1 MKPKFVNL
9 YEISAN
15 LSPARGA
22 SVRLKKYKAKLTI
35 NNYLPAITSDE
46 DAKNGYDYGFSSRV
60 KVGDIMKIESI
71 GNDSSEWI
79 HRRIFFIDGQ
89 EAEAKKL
96 LRTTIDKLIENMV
109 TNINA
114 MKLAW
119 DKR

>member
-1 MKPKFVNL
+1 
-9 YEISAN
+9 
-15 LSPARGA
+15 
-22 SVRLKKYKAKLTI
+22 
-35 NNYLPAITSDE
+35 
-46 DAKNGYDYGFSSRV
+46 
-60 KVGDIMKIESI
+60 MKIENI

-119 DKR
+119 EKR